1 MAGRRPIR
9 PPGETRRLVAE
20 LREQGFSY
28 SQIAEKIGA
37 RKSTV
42 AYHARR
48 LGIPANYSFAKRY
61 DWIEIQEAYNSGLTM
76 GQCQERF
83 SFSSSSWSQA
93 VVRGDIVPR
102 PRAKALELLL
112 VQGDSRN
119 GRGNLKKRL
128 IEGGVKED
136 RCEACGITHWRGR
149 KLSIQIHHKNGDGTD
164 NRLQNLV
171 FLCPNCHSQTDTFSG
186 RNRHRRRKLPRR
198 PE

>member
-1 MAGRRPIR
+1 MTRRGPIR

-83 SFSSSSWSQA
+83 GFNSSSWSQA
-93 VVRGDIVPR
+93 VG
-102 PRAKALELLL
+102 
-112 VQGDSRN
+112 QG
-119 GRGNLKKRL
+119 
-128 IEGGVKED
+128 
-136 RCEACGITHWRGR
+136 
-149 KLSIQIHHKNGDGTD
+149 
-164 NRLQNLV
+164 
-171 FLCPNCHSQTDTFSG
+171 
-186 RNRHRRRKLPRR
+186 RHRAATACQGPGAFAR
-198 PE
+198 PGRLEKR